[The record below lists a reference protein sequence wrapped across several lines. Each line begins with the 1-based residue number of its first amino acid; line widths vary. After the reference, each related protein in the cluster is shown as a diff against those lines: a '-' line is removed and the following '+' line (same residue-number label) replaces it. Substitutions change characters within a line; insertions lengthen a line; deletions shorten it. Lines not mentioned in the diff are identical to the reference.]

1 MTWVGWL
8 DFFEMG
14 GYALYV
20 WGSYAV
26 GLALVLTELAL
37 LLLRRRAIVGHL
49 GWNGSSPEHASGPGR
64 GAVDP

>member
-1 MTWVGWL
+1 MTWAAWL
-8 DFFEMG
+8 EFFAMD

-37 LLLRRRAIVGHL
+37 LLFRTRAILAHL
-49 GWNGSSPEHASGPGR
+49 GWNGSSLEHASGPERDAG
-64 GAVDP
+64 DS

>member
-1 MTWVGWL
+1 MTWEAWL
-8 DFFEMG
+8 DFFAMD

-37 LLLRRRAIVGHL
+37 LLFRKRAILGHL
-49 GWNGSSPEHASGPGR
+49 GWNGSSADPVRGPGR
-64 GAVDP
+64 GAGDS